1 MQDYPLAL
9 DYQATTPCSAEV
21 LDAMSPYWND
31 SWGNPSSRQNRL
43 GLHASAAVSLARE
56 EISSFLKIKP
66 ERIIFTSGATEA
78 NNLALLGHARAKALD
93 KGAPGHLITVTT
105 EHHAVLDPLR
115 HLQKEGF
122 RLTELRPDSDG
133 LLPIERLEESF
144 QDDTILV
151 SIMLANNEI
160 GVIQPISKLASL
172 CRARGITFHS
182 DASQAFGYLPLN
194 LDTLGI
200 DLMSISGH
208 KIYGPKGVGALIVR
222 ENISILPLQFG
233 GGQEQGLRSGTIPVP
248 LIVGLAKASQIAHE
262 KLNVYYEKLKFLR
275 NTLRDGL
282 INQIPNLIINGS
294 MDSRLPHNLNITIPG
309 VYGNRL
315 HRELKPFISCSSGSA
330 CNNGSPSHVL
340 LGLGRTIDHAQASL
354 RLSVGRYTTM
364 DDIQFAIRVISKV
377 VRDL

>member
-340 LGLGRTIDHAQASL
+340 LGIGRTIDDAQASL

-364 DDIQFAIRVISKV
+364 DDIQLAIRVISKV